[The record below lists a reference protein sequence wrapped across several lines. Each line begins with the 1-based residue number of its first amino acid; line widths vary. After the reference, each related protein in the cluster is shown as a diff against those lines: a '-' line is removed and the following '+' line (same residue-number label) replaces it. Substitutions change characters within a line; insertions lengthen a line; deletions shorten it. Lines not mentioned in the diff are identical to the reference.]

1 MSYSHLTIDQRNH
14 LYQLRQEQNLSQ
26 RELAKLVG
34 CSQST
39 ICRELQRNKTE
50 QGWYVPDKAQVLTDR
65 RRKDSKKKFNNIT
78 DWILHEVKTRLKDYH
93 SPEQISGKLKKEGGE
108 WISYETIYQ
117 MIYQNYQ
124 GLGIYQ
130 RYLRQGR
137 KKRKK
142 RGSLQGKHGSIPN
155 RVGIEQRPAI
165 AEEKKELGH

>member
-1 MSYSHLTIDQRNH
+1 MT
-14 LYQLRQEQNLSQ
+14 
-26 RELAKLVG
+26 
-34 CSQST
+34 
-39 ICRELQRNKTE
+39 
-50 QGWYVPDKAQVLTDR
+50 DK

-142 RGSLQGKHGSIPN
+142 RGSLQGKRGSIPN

-165 AEEKKELGH
+165 AGEKKELGHWESDTMIGGNHLGVLVTHVDKAS